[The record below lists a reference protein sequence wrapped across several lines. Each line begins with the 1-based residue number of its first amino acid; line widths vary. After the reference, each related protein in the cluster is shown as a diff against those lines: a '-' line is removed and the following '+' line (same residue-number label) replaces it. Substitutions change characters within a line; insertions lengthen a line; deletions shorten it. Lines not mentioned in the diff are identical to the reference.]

1 MKKHGLAL
9 SLDVI
14 AYIIVVLILTALV
27 AVKSSGPLDSARSDK
42 AYADTANLGALIS
55 QYKLEVGTY
64 PTTLSDLTNTEGQYG
79 PWISKIDKDPWG
91 DSYQY
96 KYTDKAFIV
105 YSYGPDKIDNGSSPE
120 EVKNGDIGFIGK

>member
-1 MKKHGLAL
+1 MKKHGFAL
-9 SLDVI
+9 SLDAI
-14 AYIIVVLILTALV
+14 AYIIVILILTALV
-27 AVKSSGPLDSARSDK
+27 FKSSGVLDSGRSDK

-55 QYKLEVGTY
+55 QYKLEVGSY
-64 PTTLSDLTNTEGQYG
+64 PTMLSDLTNTEGQYG

-96 KYTDKAFIV
+96 KYTDKGFII
-105 YSYGPDKIDNGSSPE
+105 YSYGVDKIDNGSSPE